1 MMQCCDF
8 PSARC
13 LYATSMKAFLNQ
25 SKIID
30 HAILPSGRIRS
41 SKKIQGGLEVGG
53 IRKIL

>member
-13 LYATSMKAFLNQ
+13 LYTTSMKAFLNQ
-25 SKIID
+25 PKIID